1 MSIYSCVSF
10 HCASDRQAKEAAAV
24 GASSIIC
31 QSGGALEDA
40 LYDYDA
46 HFQIALRNEDAIFYK
61 EHIPFLTIQ

>member
-1 MSIYSCVSF
+1 MSIYGCVLS
-10 HCASDRQAKEAAAV
+10 HCASDRQAKAAA